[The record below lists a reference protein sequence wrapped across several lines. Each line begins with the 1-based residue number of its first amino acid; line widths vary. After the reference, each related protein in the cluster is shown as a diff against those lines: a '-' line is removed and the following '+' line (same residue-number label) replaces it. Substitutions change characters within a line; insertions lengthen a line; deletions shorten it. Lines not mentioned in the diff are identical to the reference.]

1 MRRTWARRATWASAT
16 LALSYSASNRQ
27 DRYAH
32 LGFML
37 RLVATGKGAGQ
48 AAKARKA
55 GTKRKAGRPS
65 STSRSSGAQ
74 SRTTGARVTSVAELV
89 QALSSRAEK
98 EIVWYRGHN
107 DAGHPLIPSL
117 ARPPKSVEAEMTL
130 VKRFRQNAYPFLEM
144 SPRTEWDWLFLMQHH
159 GVPTRLLDWSDSPL
173 VALWFAMQG
182 GSDRDD
188 ACIWALQPIELNKLA
203 NLDPEFAADI
213 PLFGQDKELDG
224 YLPTQ
229 LSATTIA
236 SLKPIAGIASRQ
248 FTRVVAQMGS
258 FTITHKEQYPLQEV
272 ADGCLTQYVVP
283 AESKAEIRKELRYL
297 RMTTLSVF
305 PELPN
310 VKELAEEGLW

>member
-1 MRRTWARRATWASAT
+1 
-16 LALSYSASNRQ
+16 
-27 DRYAH
+27 
-32 LGFML
+32 ML
-37 RLVATGKGAGQ
+37 PAVATGKGSAG
-48 AAKARKA
+48 AAKAKKATAKKAPARKGDSKGA
-55 GTKRKAGRPS
+55 GGKSSNGAAG
-65 STSRSSGAQ
+65 STAE
-74 SRTTGARVTSVAELV
+74 VKSVAELV
-89 QALSSRAEK
+89 EALSARPDK

-107 DAGHPLIPSL
+107 DANHPLIPSL
-117 ARPPKSVEAEMTL
+117 ARPPKSVDAEMTL

-182 GSDRDD
+182 GSDQDD
-188 ACIWALQPIELNKLA
+188 ACIWALQPVELNKLA
-203 NLDPEFAADI
+203 NLDPDFAADI
-213 PLFGQDKELDG
+213 PLFGQDKELDS

-229 LSATTIA
+229 LPATIA

-258 FTITHKEQYPLQEV
+258 FTITHKEQPPLQDV

-283 AESKAEIRKELRYL
+283 AGSKKGIRKELRYL

-305 PELPN
+305 PELAN